1 MITAKQYDNIL
12 ILKDKNNTI
21 TLQEANNFRISF
33 EITLKKS
40 FPFVGFCNIL
50 GYYSGYDFNKNQ
62 SIYCGTMN
70 EKTTVDQIKEYI
82 KKEYNKNDEG
92 SNI

>member
-1 MITAKQYDNIL
+1 MIIAKQYDNIL

-21 TLQEANNFRISF
+21 TLQEANNFRVSF
-33 EITLKKS
+33 ESTLKKS

-62 SIYCGTMN
+62 SIYCGTMS
-70 EKTTVDQIKEYI
+70 EKTTVEQIKEYI
-82 KKEYNKNDEG
+82 KNDES

>member
-1 MITAKQYDNIL
+1 MIIAKQYDNIL

-33 EITLKKS
+33 ENTLEKS

-62 SIYCGTMN
+62 SIYCGTMS
-70 EKTTVDQIKEYI
+70 EKTTVEQIKQYI
-82 KKEYNKNDEG
+82 KNDEG